1 MVPYILLMMFVGRPM
16 YYLELILGQFAG
28 NAQAGAFGGFPLAK
42 GIGWA
47 MVYACTFISLYYN
60 VILGYALLYFFYS
73 LRKTLPWTVCD
84 EAWADDNCYVQRPGI
99 VS

>member
-1 MVPYILLMMFVGRPM
+1 
-16 YYLELILGQFAG
+16 
-28 NAQAGAFGGFPLAK
+28 
-42 GIGWA
+42 

>member
-1 MVPYILLMMFVGRPM
+1 MVPYILLLMFVGRPM
-16 YYLELILGQFAG
+16 YYLELILGQFAS